1 MVRVSPTHWQHC
13 ETEFYKAMVADQTR
27 WSRPHLCEE
36 SSISW
41 MGFDKLDFLISGLV
55 PERPPCSPIYP
66 GSAIVD
72 RGKRTLTFVDDLQNM
87 MTVRTRNQDHHGAFS
102 VCLKPTSEEIE
113 LAPLTKFII
122 SCKFDVGV
130 HTTGT
135 CHFLVCLTSTPRT
148 NYTYFFFVTAP
159 VSEYI

>member
-1 MVRVSPTHWQHC
+1 M
-13 ETEFYKAMVADQTR
+13 F
-27 WSRPHLCEE
+27 
-36 SSISW
+36 
-41 MGFDKLDFLISGLV
+41 GLV

-87 MTVRTRNQDHHGAFS
+87 MTVHTRNQDHHGAFS

-148 NYTYFFFVTAP
+148 NYTYFFLLLLPYLNTYDKWLC
-159 VSEYI
+159 SGSS